1 MHGGPSCPPQLTVSF
16 CLHLSWCGPTGE
28 GRGGAGGRGPSR
40 AVSVT
45 GKKGEV
51 LCAQSGTENKT
62 VMNVGWGGAVVFFS
76 LQTLCRLS
84 RVFGRWEGGK
94 LPTELFLD
102 EINI

>member
-1 MHGGPSCPPQLTVSF
+1 MSL

-28 GRGGAGGRGPSR
+28 GRGGGGGQGPSR

-76 LQTLCRLS
+76 LQTLCHLS
-84 RVFGRWEGGK
+84 RVFGRWEGGR